1 MGELKAD
8 ILKRLKIIK
17 GIDSEDSDRDD
28 VFLLAIESAI
38 FEVLSYCHLLLN
50 DWSDELN
57 NTVVFMALD
66 ILHELSFTGDIENA
80 EGGVKSITEG
90 DFTISKET
98 EIEAYKQINQLGSV
112 TGSYKK
118 VLNRYR
124 KLA

>member
-8 ILKRLKIIK
+8 ILERLKTIK
-17 GIDSEDSDRDD
+17 GIDSENSDRDD

-38 FEVLSYCHLLLN
+38 FEVSSYCHLLLSE
-50 DWSDELN
+50 WKDELN

-66 ILHELSFTGDIENA
+66 ILNELSFTGDIENA

-90 DFTISKET
+90 DFTITKET
-98 EIEAYKQINQLGSV
+98 KIEAYKQINQLGSV
-112 TGSYKK
+112 AGSYKK